1 MVSFSEVKDTVKE
14 KVEVAKEKV
23 SDVVVS
29 KLSFGFLQHLI
40 SEYVVEHNQ
49 SNLILNHRFVFIGI
63 KWKEVEEKETHRRG
77 SATVSSSRKKSTI
90 RDTICFLFF
99 LGSKNSLFFFPVIFL
114 YIRFLVCLLLYFR
127 YCVNVN

>member
-29 KLSFGFLQHLI
+29 KLIFGFLQHLI
-40 SEYVVEHNQ
+40 YKYVLEYNQ

-99 LGSKNSLFFFPVIFL
+99 WEVKILIFFPVLFL